1 MLTSVRAGHL
11 TVRGISVAGVYT
23 SLHVPEL
30 DVLLDCGIALRSCA
44 GAGTLLLSHGH
55 ADHAG
60 ALAAL
65 LGIRALNNQKRPLR
79 VVMPIEIV
87 DDVKLALQAM
97 SALQRWPL
105 EIDAI
110 GVAPG
115 DEVALKGDLHVR
127 ALKTYHPV
135 PSLAYV
141 FFRRVSKLK
150 PEHAGMSGAD
160 IAARRKAGDRS
171 IFEEVEQVELA
182 YATDT
187 LVQVLDREP
196 ALAAARV
203 LMMECTFLDERKS
216 LDAARAGCHVHLDE
230 LIERAEAI
238 TNPHVVLMHL
248 SQIYRPDEV
257 RGILDRRLPAS
268 LAQRVIAFTP
278 TTHEWPG

>member
-1 MLTSVRAGHL
+1 MLTSVRAGNL
-11 TVRGISVAGVYT
+11 TIRGVSVAGVYT

-44 GAGTLLLSHGH
+44 GASTLLLSHGH

-65 LGIRALNNQKRPLR
+65 LGIRGLNNQKKPLR
-79 VVMPIEIV
+79 VIMPAEIV
-87 DDVKLALQAM
+87 DDVRAALLAM

-105 EIDAI
+105 DIDAI
-110 GVAPG
+110 GVRPG
-115 DEVALKGDLHVR
+115 DEVPLRGDLHVR

-150 PEHAGMSGAD
+150 PEHAGMAGPE
-160 IAARRKAGDRS
+160 IARRRKAGDP
-171 IFEEVEQVELA
+171 IFDVVEQVELA

-196 ALAAARV
+196 SLGRARV
-203 LMMECTFLDERKS
+203 LLMECTFLDDRKS
-216 LDAARAGCHVHLDE
+216 LEAARAGCHVHLDE
-230 LIERAEAI
+230 ILERVALLG
-238 TNPHVVLMHL
+238 NPHVVFMHL
-248 SQIYRPDEV
+248 SQLYRPDEV
-257 RGILDRRLPAS
+257 RGILDRRLPPE
-268 LAQRVIAFTP
+268 LAARVIAFAP
-278 TTHEWPG
+278 AGHEWPG

>member
-30 DVLLDCGIALRSCA
+30 DVLLDVGIALRSCA

-65 LGIRALNNQKRPLR
+65 LGIRALNNQHKPLR
-79 VVMPIEIV
+79 VIMPIEIV
-87 DDVKLALQAM
+87 DDVRAALTAM

-115 DEVALKGDLHVR
+115 DEVQLKGDLHVR

-150 PEHAGMSGAD
+150 PEHAGMPGPE
-160 IAARRKAGDRS
+160 IARRRKAGDP

-196 ALAAARV
+196 QLARARV

-216 LDAARAGCHVHLDE
+216 IDAARAGCHVHLDE
-230 LIERAEAI
+230 QIERADAL

-268 LAQRVIAFTP
+268 LAARVIAFAGG
-278 TTHEWPG
+278 HEWPG

>member
-30 DVLLDCGIALRSCA
+30 DVLLDVGIALRSCA

-65 LGIRALNNQKRPLR
+65 LGIRALNNQHKPLR
-79 VVMPIEIV
+79 VIMPAEIV
-87 DDVKLALQAM
+87 DDVRAALTAM

-105 EIDAI
+105 EVDAI
-110 GVAPG
+110 GLRPG
-115 DEVALKGDLHVR
+115 DEVQLKGDLHVR

-135 PSLAYV
+135 PSLAYL
-141 FFRRVSKLK
+141 FFRRVSKLL
-150 PEHAGMSGAD
+150 PEHAGMPGPE
-160 IAARRKAGDRS
+160 IARRRKAGDP
-171 IFEEVEQVELA
+171 IFELVEQVELA

-196 ALAAARV
+196 SLARARV
-203 LMMECTFLDERKS
+203 LLMECTFLDERKAIE
-216 LDAARAGCHVHLDE
+216 AARAGCHVHLDE
-230 LIERAEAI
+230 LIERAALLP
-238 TNPHVVLMHL
+238 NPHVVLMHL
-248 SQIYRPDEV
+248 SQLYRPDEV
-257 RGILDRRLPAS
+257 RGILDRRLPAD
-268 LAQRVIAFTP
+268 LAARVIAFAP